1 MFCYFMLPSLGF
13 LGCFQCSIE
22 EGPIKNWQGPNP
34 CSVLLSKSLYR
45 HVVKY
50 MCTYINIWFEARGV
64 LVEDMTRG
72 VKFMHQVYR
81 CVRLPG
87 LIGGR
92 KGASTTID

>member
-50 MCTYINIWFEARGV
+50 MCTYINIWWWFHTLCCILCLCKIPAFPAWSNFFIV
-64 LVEDMTRG
+64 LDM
-72 VKFMHQVYR
+72 
-81 CVRLPG
+81 
-87 LIGGR
+87 I
-92 KGASTTID
+92 

>member
-50 MCTYINIWFEARGV
+50 MCTYINIWWFHTLCCILCLCKIPAFLACLFFDPARY
-64 LVEDMTRG
+64 D
-72 VKFMHQVYR
+72 
-81 CVRLPG
+81 
-87 LIGGR
+87 
-92 KGASTTID
+92 